1 MEKIRGNIEGIIWLD
16 DFAFV
21 PQNIGL
27 STRYVNNKYLD
38 SELIPN
44 VGKICRIANMRN
56 SSLEYKLK
64 SSFIN
69 LELLKRNNKI
79 RIKEFIRYS
88 YDGK

>member
-1 MEKIRGNIEGIIWLD
+1 MARGEIKGIVWLD
-16 DFAFV
+16 DYAFV

-38 SELIPN
+38 SEIIPN
-44 VGKICRIANMRN
+44 VGKFCRVADMRN

-64 SSFIN
+64 SKFIN

-88 YDGK
+88 YGRK